1 MSGPE
6 KVKPLKVPGVA
17 HPIQVCFK
25 ADGLAGLR
33 DAEAVVEKLSL

>member
-17 HPIQVCFK
+17 HPFQVCFK
-25 ADGLAGLR
+25 VGGLAGLR
-33 DAEAVVEKLSL
+33 HAEAVVETL